1 MDDQL
6 ARAMVAA
13 ESGAMI
19 VLEDPVQVE
28 LESAIERILD
38 PVQRDKMKACCDKL
52 ALENGAQQSADYILN
67 LVNSA

>member
-13 ESGAMI
+13 EAGAMI

-28 LESAIERILD
+28 LESAIEKILD
-38 PVQRDKMKACCDKL
+38 PVQRDKMKANCEKL

-67 LVNSA
+67 LANSA

>member
-1 MDDQL
+1 
-6 ARAMVAA
+6 
-13 ESGAMI
+13 MI

-28 LESAIERILD
+28 LETAIEKILD
-38 PVQRDKMKACCDKL
+38 PVQRDKMKSNCEKL